1 MSKGRCSRDVLDG
14 CRQCGRVAK
23 RESVE
28 QPGARSERFVPGVG
42 KRRLE

>member
-1 MSKGRCSRDVLDG
+1 MPKGRRSCDVLDG
-14 CRQCGRVAK
+14 SRQCGRMAK

-28 QPGARSERFVPGVG
+28 QPSARSERLVPGVG